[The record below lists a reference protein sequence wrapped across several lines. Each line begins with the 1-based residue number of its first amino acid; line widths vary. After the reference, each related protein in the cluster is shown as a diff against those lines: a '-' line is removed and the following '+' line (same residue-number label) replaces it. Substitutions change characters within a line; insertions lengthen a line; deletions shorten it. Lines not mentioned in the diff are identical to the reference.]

1 MIALFSDFSFDG
13 HYSFRISR
21 WPVSVTSSVT
31 DLSNSSSISS
41 SRSGDDNS
49 LEPVPT
55 SNTFGGF
62 MTFSKTRYLDSL
74 PLLNVAYTN
83 ITSPTLFFINSRVW
97 VRAICVSFSRFRA
110 VFIVF
115 NLNFYTCFR
124 FSYTADLILIR
135 PFKVPFGIFT
145 PHLKLNK

>member
-21 WPVSVTSSVT
+21 WPVSVTSFVT
-31 DLSNSSSISS
+31 VLSDSSSISS
-41 SRSGDDNS
+41 STSGDDNAPES
-49 LEPVPT
+49 VPT

-83 ITSPTLFFINSRVW
+83 ITSPTLFFINLRVCAY
-97 VRAICVSFSRFRA
+97 VIAFLFR
-110 VFIVF
+110 VFVLFLLRF
-115 NLNFYTCFR
+115 NL
-124 FSYTADLILIR
+124 
-135 PFKVPFGIFT
+135 IFT
-145 PHLKLNK
+145 RIFASLTLQI